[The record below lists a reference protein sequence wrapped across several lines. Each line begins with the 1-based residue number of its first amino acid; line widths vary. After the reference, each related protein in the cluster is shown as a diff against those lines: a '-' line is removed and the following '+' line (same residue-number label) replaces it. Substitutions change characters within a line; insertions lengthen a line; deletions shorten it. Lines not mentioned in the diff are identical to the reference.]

1 MGRGRLCGGGRLAVF
16 ARPTLPTAAAAA
28 PALSLPPRASL
39 LPPTTIMLAAWRA
52 AVERRHAASLAGA
65 LRAASAA
72 PAGARQALDDRLA
85 HERRMTGVKGEAI
98 GRAGGGGATARR
110 IPTPRPSSLD

>member
-1 MGRGRLCGGGRLAVF
+1 MGVVGSLYSLAPLSRPRRRRRLPSAS
-16 ARPTLPTAAAAA
+16 RPA
-28 PALSLPPRASL
+28 PLSSH
-39 LPPTTIMLAAWRA
+39 PTTTMLAAWRA